1 MGQHPVGARWRACA
15 IGMQSGQ
22 WAGRSARSG
31 TGNASLGRRGLY
43 CSRKAEQQL
52 LHFQIQFSQSV
63 SQSLIGNQ
71 SINQSISQPEVRSD
85 ESHLFQLPKVDQLPD
100 TDHQIRHLA
109 SHSNIHREVWRH
121 PRLSSC
127 QKTCFMV
134 GTSHNPRVTIETYHA
149 KSRRRRS
156 LMRSVHVVRGAG
168 AARVSIPRYRD
179 GSCRF
184 IEQDQTLCQV

>member
-1 MGQHPVGARWRACA
+1 MECKVG
-15 IGMQSGQ
+15 SGPEEAQ
-22 WAGRSARSG
+22 EAGRAMQAWGGGDCTAAARRNKSCF
-31 TGNASLGRRGLY
+31 TFRSN
-43 CSRKAEQQL
+43 
-52 LHFQIQFSQSV
+52 SV
-63 SQSLIGNQ
+63 SQSVNHSLAINQ